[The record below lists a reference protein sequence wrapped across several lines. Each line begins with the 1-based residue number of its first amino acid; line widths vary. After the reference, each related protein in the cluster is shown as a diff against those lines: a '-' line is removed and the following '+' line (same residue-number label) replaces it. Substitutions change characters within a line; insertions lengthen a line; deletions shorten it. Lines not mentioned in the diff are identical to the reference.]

1 MSLYSL
7 ADERKL
13 WDAPIGLLALFVK
26 GRIAAGLKACNQ
38 GSYNTSAHEFRPKV
52 SQCEEKSS

>member
-13 WDAPIGLLALFVK
+13 WDAPTDLLALFLM

-38 GSYNTSAHEFRPKV
+38 GSYNTSAHEFWPKV